1 VRRNANNCVN
11 VLKECVKPGNGIAVA
26 ATTANPVAITVKL
39 PKAVPVETTANPA
52 DPCMVVLV
60 ATTANPVAI
69 TVKLPKAVPVET
81 TANPADPCMVVLVA
95 TTANPVAITV
105 KLPEAVPVA
114 TTANPADLRMV
125 VLVETTANLADLR
138 MVARILNMAIPLGH
152 RTVAPAAIMESPPM
166 PSPTII
172 QGVTMDQ
179 KTVIPRVVGMTNTAV
194 TVQDIHGVPP
204 LGRD

>member
-52 DPCMVVLV
+52 DPRMVVLV

-81 TANPADPCMVVLVA
+81 TANLADP
-95 TTANPVAITV
+95 
-105 KLPEAVPVA
+105 
-114 TTANPADLRMV
+114 
-125 VLVETTANLADLR
+125 R
-138 MVARILNMAIPLGH
+138 MVARILNMAIPLDH